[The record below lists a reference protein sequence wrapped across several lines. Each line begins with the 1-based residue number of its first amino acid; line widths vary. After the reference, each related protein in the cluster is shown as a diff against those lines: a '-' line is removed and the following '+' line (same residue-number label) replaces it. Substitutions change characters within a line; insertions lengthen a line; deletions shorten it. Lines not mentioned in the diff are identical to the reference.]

1 MNARYKKAA
10 IVGIGET
17 KVGKV
22 PGISSI
28 DFHII
33 ASLQA
38 LEDAGLNKNDIDGL
52 ICFNTVSDPH
62 PRYHIKLAEQMGLF
76 NKRICDSLMTGGA
89 SPCYAIELAEMA
101 ISSNICN
108 TILITSGDALLSNLS
123 RDSAIDNYIYNYHDR
138 DFEATYGP
146 TIPTLYALVAERY
159 FYEYGATSE
168 QLATVAVTM
177 RKHASLNPKAQMREL
192 ITMEDVL
199 NSKMISSPL
208 HLLDCSL
215 ISDGGGAV
223 IVTSAERAKDLK
235 KAAVYVLG
243 TGQAHSYYHMG
254 HLHSLTNTVC
264 KMAGETAFRRAG
276 FTPKDIDIAMI
287 YDSFTITL
295 IISLEDLGF
304 CKKGE
309 GAEFVQ
315 NGRIELNGEL
325 PINTH
330 GGLLSYAHPGVP
342 GGIFHLIEAVRQ
354 LRGEAGSRQVKE
366 AKIALVHNAS
376 AVVSNHTVAILG
388 REG

>member
-1 MNARYKKAA
+1 
-10 IVGIGET
+10 
-17 KVGKV
+17 
-22 PGISSI
+22 
-28 DFHII
+28 
-33 ASLQA
+33 
-38 LEDAGLNKNDIDGL
+38 
-52 ICFNTVSDPH
+52 
-62 PRYHIKLAEQMGLF
+62 
-76 NKRICDSLMTGGA
+76 
-89 SPCYAIELAEMA
+89 
-101 ISSNICN
+101 
-108 TILITSGDALLSNLS
+108 
-123 RDSAIDNYIYNYHDR
+123 
-138 DFEATYGP
+138 
-146 TIPTLYALVAERY
+146 
-159 FYEYGATSE
+159 
-168 QLATVAVTM
+168 
-177 RKHASLNPKAQMREL
+177 MREL